1 MWNSLEEVAASVR
14 SCVDCP
20 LHRGRLNA
28 VPGAG
33 DPEARIMFIGEGPG
47 YHEDAQGLPF
57 VGAAGNLLNELL
69 GEIGLRREQVFVANV
84 IKCRAPQ
91 NRDPLP
97 EEIEACSKY
106 LDRQIELLDP
116 EVIVTLGRFSMG
128 RFMPGERISRVHGSA
143 RKVDG
148 RTVLAVYHPAA
159 ALHQPSL
166 RQTLSEDFKR
176 IVAALEA
183 AAPAPEPAPQ
193 QSARQLNLF

>member
-69 GEIGLRREQVFVANV
+69 GEIGLGREQVFVANV

-97 EEIEACSKY
+97 EEIESFCSGLGCPSDNFVDCTWSPSEPPGTECYPDWHVACS
-106 LDRQIELLDP
+106 
-116 EVIVTLGRFSMG
+116 EVS
-128 RFMPGERISRVHGSA
+128 
-143 RKVDG
+143 
-148 RTVLAVYHPAA
+148 
-159 ALHQPSL
+159 
-166 RQTLSEDFKR
+166 
-176 IVAALEA
+176 
-183 AAPAPEPAPQ
+183 
-193 QSARQLNLF
+193 